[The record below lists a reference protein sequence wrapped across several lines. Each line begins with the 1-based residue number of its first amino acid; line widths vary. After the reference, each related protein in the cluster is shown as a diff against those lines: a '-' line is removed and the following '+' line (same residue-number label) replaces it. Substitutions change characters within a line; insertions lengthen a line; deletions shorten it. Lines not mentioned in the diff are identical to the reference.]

1 MGFNDIY
8 LALYWDVLG
17 YSRTN
22 QLDRQLGLSEMG
34 VLYIYPQIAVC
45 VGNIRKD
52 HEPVDFGVHYVQTK
66 SDKPIFQI
74 LYIKQWDVEL
84 MAIQL
89 GYWDNYIGYV
99 MRMGRY

>member
-1 MGFNDIY
+1 M
-8 LALYWDVLG
+8 YWDIVEP
-17 YSRTN
+17 TN
-22 QLDRQLGLSEMG
+22 LIGSWVCLKW
-34 VLYIYPQIAVC
+34 VYYIYIYPQIAVC

-84 MAIQL
+84 MAI
-89 GYWDNYIGYV
+89 
-99 MRMGRY
+99 